1 VSYRLF
7 SLFILCAG
15 LAVGA
20 RPLNAKGKH
29 SPPAAIDREYVSAL
43 ASANQF
49 LSAWQT
55 QDHEAGI
62 ILLTNE
68 AKHQISE
75 EKLETFF
82 ASGPSVRQGY
92 EIGRGRKLNPGRY
105 TFPVTLFT
113 IGADHKWMH
122 PRASQIVVVNTGK
135 DDWAIDKLP

>member
-7 SLFILCAG
+7 FLFILCAG

-20 RPLNAKGKH
+20 IPLNARTKH
-29 SPPAAIDREYVSAL
+29 SAVPVLDREYVAAL

-49 LSAWQT
+49 LSAWQN

-75 EKLETFF
+75 ERLETFF
-82 ASGPSVRQGY
+82 AAGPSIRQSY
-92 EIGRGRKLNPGRY
+92 EIGRGKKLNPGRY

-113 IGADHKWMH
+113 IGPDHKWVH
-122 PRASQIVVVNTGK
+122 PHVSQIVVVDTGR
-135 DDWAIDKLP
+135 DDWAVDRLP